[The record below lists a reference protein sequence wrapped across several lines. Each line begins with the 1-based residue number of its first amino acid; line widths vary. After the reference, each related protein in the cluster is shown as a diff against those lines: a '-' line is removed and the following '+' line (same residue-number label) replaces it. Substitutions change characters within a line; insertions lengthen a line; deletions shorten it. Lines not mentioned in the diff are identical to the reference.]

1 VGPKKSVGNID
12 PTLTITVDKVAVDGV
27 DQLQVDLYYWEE
39 NAPTL
44 LQKADCISGVV
55 YQVSGNYNSG
65 PRRIS
70 LQGDNVI
77 PAWPSVVNTFDED
90 TENTR
95 LRFYITPSDMRNKEC
110 KKAPGDGMDTYYCYF
125 EFAFNVAGIT

>member
-1 VGPKKSVGNID
+1 MDDVLQLAHVGPKQSVGNID

-27 DQLQVDLYYWEE
+27 DQLQVDLFYWEE

-65 PRRIS
+65 PTRIS
-70 LQGDNVI
+70 L
-77 PAWPSVVNTFDED
+77 
-90 TENTR
+90 
-95 LRFYITPSDMRNKEC
+95 
-110 KKAPGDGMDTYYCYF
+110 
-125 EFAFNVAGIT
+125 